1 MIEFQEDLSIFHLKS
16 RDFSYILQV
25 LDEGDV
31 VHRYFG
37 KKVRTFSPDNK
48 ITYLD
53 RAFSPNP
60 TSQDRT
66 FSLDTLALE
75 YSSNG
80 LGDFR
85 TSAIE
90 VRNAKGT
97 ALDLRYQGHR
107 IFKGKKELPGL
118 PASFGNEEQVETL
131 EVDLYDQ
138 LTEVTVTLTYSLFEE
153 ANFLARSALIQ
164 TGQQAIQL
172 EKALSLTLDLPH
184 KDFTI
189 HSLTGRYGYE
199 KEWTRTPLTQGRYSV
214 GSIRGA
220 SSHSRTPF
228 IALADPATTEDQGDI
243 YSAQLVY
250 SGNFTAFVETTAIQT
265 SRLGIGLNDEHFS
278 WHLEAHSQF
287 QTPEAL
293 LSYTDQGF
301 TGLTRDNQGFARQHL
316 ARGKWAQKERPILI
330 NNWEATYF
338 HFTEDKI
345 LELAQSAKE
354 AGIELFVLDDGWFGK
369 RNSDT
374 CSLGDWVENRD
385 KLPSGL
391 AGLGKKINDL
401 GLAFG
406 LWFEPEMVSEDSD
419 LYRAHPDWTI
429 QISGRG
435 HTYSREQLVLDLSKQ
450 EVCDYL
456 IEAISA
462 VLESAPISY
471 VKWDMNRNI
480 TNIPEHQ
487 ANHEKHEFY
496 HRYILGLYQVLEELN
511 RRFPDILFESCAGGG
526 GRNDLGMLY
535 YMPQAWASDNTD
547 AIGRLSI
554 QEGTGLIFPAI
565 SVGSHVSAVPNH
577 QTGRVTPLAT
587 RGNVAML
594 GNLGYELD
602 LHALPERNL
611 EQIAQQ
617 VETYKSIRKTVQ
629 FGDYYRLKKT
639 DNSYA
644 YTYVNDD
651 KSQVVFTFVKVL
663 SQPEAPLIQVKLKA
677 LDPEARYYS
686 KELGASFY
694 GDELM
699 NIGITIPPV
708 QKDYYSVQ
716 YIFHKQ

>member
-1 MIEFQEDLSIFHLKS
+1 MIEYQEDVSLFHLKS

-25 LDEGDV
+25 LDEGYV

-37 KKVRTFSPDNK
+37 KKIKRFSPDNK
-48 ITYLD
+48 ITYQD

-107 IFKGKKELPGL
+107 IFKGKKELADL
-118 PASFGNEEQVETL
+118 PASFGSEDQVETL

-138 LTEVTVTLTYSLFEE
+138 LTDVTVTLSYSLFEE

-164 TGQQAIQL
+164 TGQQPIQL

-199 KEWTRTPLTQGRYSV
+199 KEWTQTPLTQGKYSV
-214 GSIRGA
+214 ASIRGA

-250 SGNFTAFVETTAIQT
+250 SGNFTAFAETTAIHT
-265 SRLGIGLNDEHFS
+265 SRLGIGINDEHFS

-293 LSYTDQGF
+293 LTFTDQGF
-301 TGLTRDNQGFARQHL
+301 TGLTRDNQSFARQHI

-345 LELAQSAKE
+345 IELAQSAKE
-354 AGIELFVLDDGWFGK
+354 TGIELFVLDDGWFGK

-391 AGLGKKINDL
+391 AGMAKKINDL

-419 LYRAHPDWTI
+419 LYRAHPDWAI

-456 IEAISA
+456 IEAVSA

-496 HRYILGLYQVLEELN
+496 HRYILGLYRVLEELN

-602 LHALPERNL
+602 LHALPERKL
-611 EQIAQQ
+611 DEIAQQ
-617 VETYKSIRKTVQ
+617 VETYKSIRRTVQ

-639 DNSYA
+639 DNTYA

-663 SQPEAPLIQVKLKA
+663 SQPEAPLIQVKLKG
-677 LDPEARYYS
+677 LDAEARYYS

>member
-1 MIEFQEDLSIFHLKS
+1 MIEYQETASLFHLKAKN
-16 RDFSYILQV
+16 FSYILQI
-25 LDEGDV
+25 LENGLL

-37 KKVRTFSPDNK
+37 KRVEHFSSDNK

-60 TSQDRT
+60 TSKDRT

-90 VRNAKGT
+90 VASEKGI
-97 ALDLRYQGHR
+97 ALDLRYQTHR
-107 IFKGKKELPGL
+107 IYKGKKELEGL
-118 PASFGNEEQVETL
+118 PASFGTEEVVETL
-131 EVDLYDQ
+131 EIDLYDA
-138 LTEVTVTLTYSLFEE
+138 LTDVTVTLFYSVFEE
-153 ANFLARSALIQ
+153 ANYLTRSALVQ
-164 TGQQAIQL
+164 TGSQTVKL

-184 KDFTI
+184 KDFTV
-189 HSLTGRYGYE
+189 HTLTGRYAYE
-199 KEWTRTPLTQGRYSV
+199 KEWTQTPLTQGKYCI

-228 IALADPATTEDQGDI
+228 IALANPDATEEQGDI
-243 YSAQLVY
+243 YTAQLVY
-250 SGNFTAFVETTAIQT
+250 SGNFTAFAETTALHT
-265 SRLGIGLNDEHFS
+265 TRLGIGLNDEKFS
-278 WHLEAHSQF
+278 WQLAAHESF

-293 LSYTDQGF
+293 LSYTDKGF
-301 TGLTRDNQGFARQHL
+301 TGLTKDSQYFARHHI
-316 ARGKWAQKERPILI
+316 ARGNWAQKERPILI

-338 HFTEDKI
+338 HFTEAKV
-345 LELAQSAKE
+345 LELAKSAKD

-374 CSLGDWVENRD
+374 CSLGDWVENRE

-391 AGLGKKINDL
+391 AGLAQKVNDL
-401 GLAFG
+401 GMEFG

-419 LYRAHPDWTI
+419 LYRAHPDWAI
-429 QISGRG
+429 QVQGRS
-435 HTYSREQLVLDLSKQ
+435 HTYSREQLVLDLSKE
-450 EVCDYL
+450 EVCDYI
-456 IEAISA
+456 IESVSA
-462 VLESAPISY
+462 VLQLANISY

-480 TNIPEHQ
+480 TNIPSHQ

-496 HRYILGLYQVLEELN
+496 HRYMLGLYRVLETLN
-511 RRFPDILFESCAGGG
+511 QRFPDVLFESCSGGG

-554 QEGTGLIFPAI
+554 QEGTGLIFPSI

-577 QTGRVTPLAT
+577 QTGRITPLST

-602 LHALPERNL
+602 LHSLPEHKIEEIA
-611 EQIAQQ
+611 EQ
-617 VETYKSIRKTVQ
+617 VKTYKSIRKTIQ

-639 DNSYA
+639 ANTYA
-644 YTYVNDD
+644 YNYVNED
-651 KSQVVFTFVKVL
+651 KTQVVFTFVKIL
-663 SQPEAPLIQVKLKA
+663 SQPEAPLIQVKLKGLEA
-677 LDPEARYYS
+677 DARYYS
-686 KELGASFY
+686 EELNATFY

-699 NIGITIPPV
+699 NIGLNMPHV
-708 QKDYYSVQ
+708 QKDYVSVQ
-716 YIFHKQ
+716 YIFKKI

>member
-107 IFKGKKELPGL
+107 IFKGKKELAGL

-164 TGQQAIQL
+164 TGKQAIQL

-199 KEWTRTPLTQGRYSV
+199 KEWTQTPLTQGRYSV

-301 TGLTRDNQGFARQHL
+301 TGLTRDNQGFARQHI

-456 IEAISA
+456 IEAVSA

-511 RRFPDILFESCAGGG
+511 QRFPDILFESCSGGG

-554 QEGTGLIFPAI
+554 QEGTGLIFPAV

-587 RGNVAML
+587 RGHVAML

-602 LHALPERNL
+602 LHALPERKL
-611 EQIAQQ
+611 DEIAQQ

-663 SQPEAPLIQVKLKA
+663 SQPEAPLIQVKLKG

>member
-16 RDFSYILQV
+16 RDISYILQV
-25 LDEGDV
+25 LDEGYV

-37 KKVRTFSPDNK
+37 KKIKRFSPDNK

-107 IFKGKKELPGL
+107 IFKGKKELAGL
-118 PASFGNEEQVETL
+118 PASFGSEEQVETL
-131 EVDLYDQ
+131 EVDLYDE
-138 LTEVTVTLTYSLFEE
+138 LTDLTVTLTYSLFEE

-293 LSYTDQGF
+293 LSFTDQGF
-301 TGLTRDNQGFARQHL
+301 TGLTRDNQGFARQHI

-456 IEAISA
+456 IEAVSA

-511 RRFPDILFESCAGGG
+511 QRFPDILFESCSGGG

-602 LHALPERNL
+602 LHALPERKL
-611 EQIAQQ
+611 EEIAQQ

-639 DNSYA
+639 DNTYA

-663 SQPEAPLIQVKLKA
+663 SQPEAPLIQVKLKG

>member
-1 MIEFQEDLSIFHLKS
+1 MIEYQDSLSLFHLKS
-16 RDFSYILQV
+16 RDFSYVFQILEKGF
-25 LDEGDV
+25 LA
-31 VHRYFG
+31 HRYFG
-37 KKVRTFSPDNK
+37 KKIEVYSPDNK

-60 TSQDRT
+60 TSHDRT
-66 FSLDTLALE
+66 FSLDTLPLE

-90 VRNAKGT
+90 LRNEKGT

-107 IFKGKKELPGL
+107 IFKGKKELSGL
-118 PASFGNEEQVETL
+118 PASFGSEEEVETL
-131 EVDLYDQ
+131 EIDLYD
-138 LTEVTVTLTYSLFEE
+138 EIVDVTVTLSYSLFEK
-153 ANFLARSALIQ
+153 ANFLSRSALVQ
-164 TGQQAIQL
+164 TGNQAAHL
-172 EKALSLTLDLPH
+172 EKVLSMTLDLPH

-199 KEWTRTPLTQGRYSV
+199 KEWTQTPMTQGKYSI

-228 IALADPATTEDQGDI
+228 IALADPTTTEDLGEI

-250 SGNFTAFVETTAIQT
+250 SGNFTAFAETTAIHT
-265 SRLGIGLNDEHFS
+265 SRIGIGLNDELFN
-278 WHLEAHSQF
+278 WELKANSQF

-293 LSYTDQGF
+293 LSYTDKGF
-301 TGLTRDNQGFARQHL
+301 TGLTRDSQQFARYHI
-316 ARGKWAQKERPILI
+316 ARGKWAHQKRPILI

-338 HFTEDKI
+338 HFTEEKI
-345 LELAQSAKE
+345 VELAQSAKK

-374 CSLGDWVENRD
+374 CSLGDWVENQD

-391 AGLGKKINDL
+391 AGLAKKINDL
-401 GLAFG
+401 GLEFG
-406 LWFEPEMVSEDSD
+406 LWFEPEMVSEDSE
-419 LYRAHPDWTI
+419 LFREHPDWAI
-429 QISGRG
+429 QITGRG
-435 HTYSREQLVLDLSKQ
+435 HTYSRSQLVLDLSKN

-456 IEAISA
+456 IESIST
-462 VLESAPISY
+462 VLQSAPISY
-471 VKWDMNRNI
+471 VKWDMNRNL
-480 TNIPEHQ
+480 TNIPEKQ
-487 ANHEKHEFY
+487 GNHEKYEFY
-496 HRYILGLYQVLEELN
+496 HRYILGLYKVLEELN
-511 RRFPDILFESCAGGG
+511 RRFPDVLFESCSGGG

-535 YMPQAWASDNTD
+535 YMPQVWASDNTD

-554 QEGTGLIFPAI
+554 QEGTSLIFPAI
-565 SVGSHVSAVPNH
+565 CIGSHVSAVPNH
-577 QTGRVTPLAT
+577 QTGRITPLAT

-602 LHALPERNL
+602 LHALPDHKL
-611 EQIAQQ
+611 EEIRQQ
-617 VETYKSIRKTVQ
+617 VKTYKSIRQTVQ

-639 DNSYA
+639 DNTYA
-644 YTYVNDD
+644 YNYVNDD
-651 KSQVVFTFVKVL
+651 QSQVIFTFVKVL
-663 SQPEAPLIQVKLKA
+663 SQPEAPLIQVKLKG
-677 LDPEARYYS
+677 LDEQARYYS
-686 KELGASFY
+686 KELDAFFY
-694 GDELM
+694 GDELI
-699 NIGITIPPV
+699 NIGITIPHV

>member
-1 MIEFQEDLSIFHLKS
+1 MIEYQEDLSLFHLKS

-25 LDEGDV
+25 LDEGYV

-37 KKVRTFSPDNK
+37 KKIKRFSPDNK

-85 TSAIE
+85 TAAIE

-107 IFKGKKELPGL
+107 IFKGKKELAGL

-164 TGQQAIQL
+164 TGKQAIQL

-278 WHLEAHSQF
+278 WHIEAHSQF

-293 LSYTDQGF
+293 LSFTDQGF
-301 TGLTRDNQGFARQHL
+301 TGLTRDNQGFARQHI

-345 LELAQSAKE
+345 IELAQSAKE
-354 AGIELFVLDDGWFGK
+354 TGIELFVLDDGWFGK

-391 AGLGKKINDL
+391 AGLAKKINDL
-401 GLAFG
+401 GMAFG

-456 IEAISA
+456 IEAVSA

-511 RRFPDILFESCAGGG
+511 QRFPDILFESCSGGG

-554 QEGTGLIFPAI
+554 QEGTGLIFPAV

-587 RGNVAML
+587 RGHVAML

-602 LHALPERNL
+602 LHALPERKL

-639 DNSYA
+639 DNTYA

-663 SQPEAPLIQVKLKA
+663 SQPEAPLIQVKLKG
-677 LDPEARYYS
+677 LNPEARYYS

>member
-1 MIEFQEDLSIFHLKS
+1 MIEYQEDVSLFHLKS

-25 LDEGDV
+25 LDEGYV

-37 KKVRTFSPDNK
+37 KKIKRFSPDNK
-48 ITYLD
+48 ITYQD

-199 KEWTRTPLTQGRYSV
+199 KEWTQTPLTQGKYSV
-214 GSIRGA
+214 ASIRGA

-250 SGNFTAFVETTAIQT
+250 SGNFTAFAETTAIHT
-265 SRLGIGLNDEHFS
+265 SRLGIGINDEHFS

-293 LSYTDQGF
+293 LSYTDKGF
-301 TGLTRDNQGFARQHL
+301 TGLTRDNQGFARRHI

-345 LELAQSAKE
+345 IELAQSAKE
-354 AGIELFVLDDGWFGK
+354 AGIELFVLDDGWFSK

-374 CSLGDWVENRD
+374 SSLGDWVENRD

-391 AGLGKKINDL
+391 AGIAKKINDL
-401 GLAFG
+401 GLDFG

-419 LYRAHPDWTI
+419 LYRAHPDWAI

-456 IEAISA
+456 IEAVSA

-496 HRYILGLYQVLEELN
+496 HRYILGLYRVLEELN

-602 LHALPERNL
+602 LHALPERKL
-611 EQIAQQ
+611 DEIAQQ
-617 VETYKSIRKTVQ
+617 VETYKSIRRTVQ

-639 DNSYA
+639 DNTYA

-663 SQPEAPLIQVKLKA
+663 SQPEAPLIQVKLKG
-677 LDPEARYYS
+677 LDAEAHYYS

>member
-25 LDEGDV
+25 LDEGYV

-37 KKVRTFSPDNK
+37 KKIKRFSPDNK

-107 IFKGKKELPGL
+107 IFKGKKELAGL

-164 TGQQAIQL
+164 TGQQPIQL

-293 LSYTDQGF
+293 LSFTDQGF
-301 TGLTRDNQGFARQHL
+301 TGLTRDNQGFARQHI

-456 IEAISA
+456 IEAVSA

-511 RRFPDILFESCAGGG
+511 QRFPDILFESCSGGG

-602 LHALPERNL
+602 LHALPERKL

-663 SQPEAPLIQVKLKA
+663 SQPEAPLIQVKLKG

>member
-1 MIEFQEDLSIFHLKS
+1 MIEYQEDVSLFHLKS

-25 LDEGDV
+25 LDEGYV

-37 KKVRTFSPDNK
+37 KKIKRFSPDNK
-48 ITYLD
+48 ITYQD

-90 VRNAKGT
+90 VRNAKGA

-107 IFKGKKELPGL
+107 IFKGKKELADL
-118 PASFGNEEQVETL
+118 PASFGSEDQVETL

-138 LTEVTVTLTYSLFEE
+138 LTDVTVTLSYSLFEE

-164 TGQQAIQL
+164 TGQQPIQL

-199 KEWTRTPLTQGRYSV
+199 KEWTQTPLTQGKYSV
-214 GSIRGA
+214 ASIRGA

-250 SGNFTAFVETTAIQT
+250 SGNFTAFAETTAIHT
-265 SRLGIGLNDEHFS
+265 SRLGIGINDEHFS
-278 WHLEAHSQF
+278 WQLEAHSQF

-293 LSYTDQGF
+293 LSYTDKGF
-301 TGLTRDNQGFARQHL
+301 TGLTRDNQGFARRHI

-345 LELAQSAKE
+345 IELAQSAKE
-354 AGIELFVLDDGWFGK
+354 TGIELFVLDDGWFGK

-401 GLAFG
+401 GLDFG

-419 LYRAHPDWTI
+419 LYRAHPDWAI

-456 IEAISA
+456 IEAVST

-480 TNIPEHQ
+480 TNIPGHQ

-496 HRYILGLYQVLEELN
+496 HRYILGLYRVLEELN

-547 AIGRLSI
+547 AIGRL
-554 QEGTGLIFPAI
+554 
-565 SVGSHVSAVPNH
+565 
-577 QTGRVTPLAT
+577 
-587 RGNVAML
+587 
-594 GNLGYELD
+594 
-602 LHALPERNL
+602 
-611 EQIAQQ
+611 
-617 VETYKSIRKTVQ
+617 
-629 FGDYYRLKKT
+629 
-639 DNSYA
+639 
-644 YTYVNDD
+644 
-651 KSQVVFTFVKVL
+651 
-663 SQPEAPLIQVKLKA
+663 
-677 LDPEARYYS
+677 
-686 KELGASFY
+686 
-694 GDELM
+694 
-699 NIGITIPPV
+699 
-708 QKDYYSVQ
+708 
-716 YIFHKQ
+716 

>member
-1 MIEFQEDLSIFHLKS
+1 MIEYQEDLSLFHLKS

-25 LDEGDV
+25 LDEGYV

-37 KKVRTFSPDNK
+37 KKIKRFSPDNK

-107 IFKGKKELPGL
+107 IYKGKKELAGL

-164 TGQQAIQL
+164 TGKQAIQL

-189 HSLTGRYGYE
+189 HSLTGRYGFE
-199 KEWTRTPLTQGRYSV
+199 KEWTQTPLTQGRYSV

-301 TGLTRDNQGFARQHL
+301 TGLTRDNQGFARQHI

-456 IEAISA
+456 IEAVSA

-511 RRFPDILFESCAGGG
+511 QRFPDILFESCSGGG

-554 QEGTGLIFPAI
+554 QEGTGLIFPAV

-587 RGNVAML
+587 RGHVAML

-602 LHALPERNL
+602 LHALPERKL

-639 DNSYA
+639 DNTYA

-663 SQPEAPLIQVKLKA
+663 SQPEAPLIQVKLKG
-677 LDPEARYYS
+677 LNPEARYYS

>member
-1 MIEFQEDLSIFHLKS
+1 MIEYQEDLSLFHLKS

-25 LDEGDV
+25 LDEGYV

-37 KKVRTFSPDNK
+37 KKIKRFSPDNK

-107 IFKGKKELPGL
+107 IYKGKKELAGL

-164 TGQQAIQL
+164 TGKQAIQL

-278 WHLEAHSQF
+278 WHIEAHSQF

-301 TGLTRDNQGFARQHL
+301 TGLTRDNQGFARQHI

-456 IEAISA
+456 IEAVSA

-511 RRFPDILFESCAGGG
+511 QRFPDILFESCAGGG

-587 RGNVAML
+587 RGHVAML

-602 LHALPERNL
+602 LHALPERKL

-639 DNSYA
+639 DNTYA

-663 SQPEAPLIQVKLKA
+663 SQPEAPLIQVKLKG
-677 LDPEARYYS
+677 LNPEARYYS

>member
-25 LDEGDV
+25 LDEGYV

-107 IFKGKKELPGL
+107 IYKGKKELAGL

-164 TGQQAIQL
+164 TGKQAIQL

-189 HSLTGRYGYE
+189 HSLTGRYGFE
-199 KEWTRTPLTQGRYSV
+199 KEWTQTPLTQGRYSV

-301 TGLTRDNQGFARQHL
+301 TGLTRDNQGFARQHI

-456 IEAISA
+456 IEAVSA

-511 RRFPDILFESCAGGG
+511 QRFPDILFESCSGGG

-554 QEGTGLIFPAI
+554 QEGTGLIFPAV

-587 RGNVAML
+587 RGHVAML

-602 LHALPERNL
+602 LHALPERKL

-639 DNSYA
+639 DNTYA

-663 SQPEAPLIQVKLKA
+663 SQPEAPLIQVKLKG
-677 LDPEARYYS
+677 LNPEARYYS